1 MFLVRE
7 TLLCLINCD
16 MYGNLSSKPFSFT
29 QKTTKTPSQMGRAIS
44 LPRTVKIKSQTVR
57 NRWAG
62 HQSKR

>member
-7 TLLCLINCD
+7 TLLSLINYD
-16 MYGNLSSKPFSFT
+16 VNGNLSSKPFSFS

-44 LPRTVKIKSQTVR
+44 LPRTVKIQSQTVR
-57 NRWAG
+57 NRRAS